1 MKQTALQESC
11 KGNEYTFIL
20 ERKIVSESNFSLF
33 IKAPDRKKVKSK
45 YI

>member
-1 MKQTALQESC
+1 MKQTDIPESC

-20 ERKIVSESNFSLF
+20 EQKIVSESNFSLF
-33 IKAPDRKKVKSK
+33 IKVRDRKKVKSK